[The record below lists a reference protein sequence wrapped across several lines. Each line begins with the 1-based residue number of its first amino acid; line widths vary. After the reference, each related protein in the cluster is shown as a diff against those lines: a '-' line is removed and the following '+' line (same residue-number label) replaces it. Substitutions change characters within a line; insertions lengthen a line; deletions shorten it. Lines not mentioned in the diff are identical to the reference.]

1 MRRLHS
7 STRRAL
13 LCSLALGASTLS
25 FATLTAPSSVT
36 LSAPSADADGDGLT
50 DAEELLRGSS
60 PNSPDTDGDGVDD
73 PLDGWPREPAITQ
86 APLPAT
92 AYVHVPLSAFG
103 LPFPA
108 SGPSPLLRVWKF
120 INGETV
126 LSQETVNYPTT
137 RVDLRLYH
145 LPSATSTLWYSNWP
159 NSLFAGMS
167 PTDWAAFEA
176 RYPAWFSEQVN
187 GIKIG
192 LGGMVDYGFETELV
206 WYRHKI
212 LARNGGYAL
221 CRWDGQTIKTY
232 YRAPDGSTRD
242 LALNPLPTP
251 AGGFQ
256 TSIPLLVNDAGDVV
270 TLEQGYY
277 GQKQYPSDST
287 YQTCSKYLA
296 VYLNRANGTAERL
309 GPGMSYS
316 LRPYSPATGSAFF
329 PVVLTEDARMLGH
342 LLDANQSPSS
352 TGHLLHWWNGQF
364 HTATGLTPFTDP
376 VRNSAAVAGQAG
388 NPALGI
394 SARPATAAKAYQAD
408 SAWVIEGPEGT
419 ASWKKAE
426 FWFPE
431 KQALGSLAYPRA
443 INSRLELVDGAPFDG
458 VVRNGVYQ
466 RIPRPQGSG
475 GYIDINENGM
485 ILGERHLTI
494 PATLSVDA
502 NRDGLIGDSDVNATS
517 ASTPFRFWSND
528 DDDELVDSSIPGL
541 YSELEEDDKD
551 ITDPNKE
558 DWRNNIID
566 VPRDL
571 EDFARINLYMGGLQ
585 DAFKNGQLFLGLK
598 WSDTNGTNPAIKLYR
613 ATDSGA
619 SPDYLFDVP
628 AANRQSLEAAIIDA
642 RYPDYSGGNFQSDH
656 TLLGGSGFF
665 VIPTIQLNALSATN
679 PTVRFIFEG
688 CTTGKGQLK
697 LVILKKENGN
707 YTEIG
712 EGPGVWMD
720 IQKPNQF
727 IERFTCGEG
736 SGGAVASSVT
746 MHPDSGP
753 QFAAPTK
760 DEEWDYVL
768 YVHGYNMLPFE
779 KQRWVE
785 GVYKRLYWL
794 GYKGRV
800 GGFSWPCTYG
810 SVDQP
815 FFDICEERAW
825 GSGVRLKEH
834 IQSLKSRGYRVH
846 AIGHSHGNVV
856 MAEALRLWRAEGN
869 SGPLVETYIASQAA
883 IPAACYNPNAP
894 WMPDHDEDT
903 PDIYSRY
910 WRGGSDSIQFP
921 ETWPDTNPSYMSDT
935 FMLSAANRWAN
946 FYNISDY
953 ALTGNSVLG
962 HPGWEIDQRQK
973 PNGYL
978 SPARYSY
985 SSGGGFQKVDSD
997 VHNLLFPGD
1006 RHEIFSYGA
1015 GSWSLALGTIPTGGV
1030 FTNFNNM
1037 QTNLNYGSEHIYHSA
1052 QFRASMARRYRYW
1065 ETLMRT
1071 VDLLPIIPSSP

>member
-1 MRRLHS
+1 MIFWRNNYPAVGHIEYSVEGRTFDTEHSPQDRGFRPLGVNSSGRFVGYDYTQKKNAWGTATEGLHYLDG
-7 STRRAL
+7 AW
-13 LCSLALGASTLS
+13 LGATISNQNDIVSHGQTGAPKIWRWQDDGAGNGSYQDYLIDAPLPPTDDLRMAKVNAS
-25 FATLTAPSSVT
+25 GLIAAYRDKRRDDQGNPLPSAQWSATPVLLVPAE
-36 LSAPSADADGDGLT
+36 LAADADRDGTITLSNENT
-50 DAEELLRGSS
+50 A
-60 PNSPDTDGDGVDD
+60 
-73 PLDGWPREPAITQ
+73 PA
-86 APLPAT
+86 L
-92 AYVHVPLSAFG
+92 
-103 LPFPA
+103 
-108 SGPSPLLRVWKF
+108 
-120 INGETV
+120 
-126 LSQETVNYPTT
+126 
-137 RVDLRLYH
+137 
-145 LPSATSTLWYSNWP
+145 
-159 NSLFAGMS
+159 
-167 PTDWAAFEA
+167 
-176 RYPAWFSEQVN
+176 
-187 GIKIG
+187 
-192 LGGMVDYGFETELV
+192 
-206 WYRHKI
+206 
-212 LARNGGYAL
+212 
-221 CRWDGQTIKTY
+221 
-232 YRAPDGSTRD
+232 
-242 LALNPLPTP
+242 
-251 AGGFQ
+251 
-256 TSIPLLVNDAGDVV
+256 
-270 TLEQGYY
+270 
-277 GQKQYPSDST
+277 SDST
-287 YQTCSKYLA
+287 
-296 VYLNRANGTAERL
+296 
-309 GPGMSYS
+309 
-316 LRPYSPATGSAFF
+316 
-329 PVVLTEDARMLGH
+329 
-342 LLDANQSPSS
+342 
-352 TGHLLHWWNGQF
+352 
-364 HTATGLTPFTDP
+364 
-376 VRNSAAVAGQAG
+376 SAA
-388 NPALGI
+388 N
-394 SARPATAAKAYQAD
+394 
-408 SAWVIEGPEGT
+408 
-419 ASWKKAE
+419 
-426 FWFPE
+426 
-431 KQALGSLAYPRA
+431 
-443 INSRLELVDGAPFDG
+443 
-458 VVRNGVYQ
+458 
-466 RIPRPQGSG
+466 
-475 GYIDINENGM
+475 
-485 ILGERHLTI
+485 
-494 PATLSVDA
+494 
-502 NRDGLIGDSDVNATS
+502 
-517 ASTPFRFWSND
+517 PFRFWSND
-528 DDDELVDSSIPGL
+528 DDDELVDSSITGV

-551 ITDPNKE
+551 ITDSDKE

-598 WSDTNGTNPAIKLYR
+598 WSDTNGTNPVIKLYR
-613 ATDSGA
+613 STDSGA

-628 AANRQSLEAAIIDA
+628 ATNRQSLEAAIIDA

-656 TLLGGSGFF
+656 TLIGGSGFF

-746 MHPDSGP
+746 MHPSSGP
-753 QFAAPTK
+753 QFVAPTK
-760 DEEWDYVL
+760 NEERDYVL
-768 YVHGYNMLPFE
+768 YIHGYNMLPFE

-810 SVDQP
+810 SVDQA
-815 FFDICEERAW
+815 FFDISEERAW
-825 GSGVRLKEH
+825 QSGARLKEH
-834 IQSLKSRGYRVH
+834 IQSLNARGYRVH
-846 AIGHSHGNVV
+846 AIGHSQGNVV

-869 SGPLVETYIASQAA
+869 AGPLVETYIASQAA

-921 ETWPDTNPSYMSDT
+921 ETWPSTNPSYMSDT
-935 FMLSAANRWAN
+935 FMPGAANRWAN

-985 SSGGGFQKVDSD
+985 SSGGGFKKVDSD
-997 VHNLLFPGD
+997 VHNLLFPDD

-1015 GSWSLALGTIPTGGV
+1015 GAWSLALGTIPTGGV

-1052 QFRASMARRYRYW
+1052 QFRASMARRYQYW
-1065 ETLMRT
+1065 IG
-1071 VDLLPIIPSSP
+1071 LLDAALIPHINP